1 MLVHLCE
8 SSMFQ
13 HYLTYFMGAYPPAT
27 DMRTLPIVRKYVT
40 PANVLANFK
49 YYNRYVA
56 TYAAILYWSQSAV
69 IRAGCSEEVACP
81 APLRIINNTEYV
93 SSM

>member
-56 TYAAILYWSQSAV
+56 TVYCSGYFEHANKLWQHMRQFYIGHSLPSQTILQPY
-69 IRAGCSEEVACP
+69 I
-81 APLRIINNTEYV
+81 T
-93 SSM
+93 